1 MNEGGEPVETNDPDD
16 IENID
21 YNNYKGI
28 YAEDDA
34 GQKYQCPETGAHFEP
49 KDLCRRLY
57 QKIIDK
63 IKPYEMQL
71 YGQPMLL
78 DGVGS
83 SLIAEAPYAAQHMS
97 ISNKGNSHK
106 INSGSQGKNSFI

>member
-1 MNEGGEPVETNDPDD
+1 
-16 IENID
+16 
-21 YNNYKGI
+21 
-28 YAEDDA
+28 
-34 GQKYQCPETGAHFEP
+34 
-49 KDLCRRLY
+49 
-57 QKIIDK
+57 
-63 IKPYEMQL
+63 MQL